1 MTWASLYTAAKN
13 TWDAATTWSTYSDL
27 YEGSWLESAYSG
39 VSGFLGMDDTPS
51 AVTDKAFAV
60 PDYAPTVQGITEYAD
75 LEGIRDA
82 QDYVLGKTMSGV
94 SAYSDYA
101 PEAATWLDE
110 GIGYAKRGY
119 NALKQGIGDAQEAY
133 GAFSKTDAGQ
143 FVDQV
148 VGYGIGKGI
157 ADFTPPKIGR
167 VSAPGVPGAGTF
179 KSSTVDLTA
188 GFADPRIS
196 NAMQKALSSQ
206 VPSIQ
211 LTIQAISPNMRSG
224 RGTIGLGSSTVS
236 APKIR
241 KIKSTAKTAKT

>member
-1 MTWASLYTAAKN
+1 MNWGSIYQAAKK

-39 VSGFLGMDDTPS
+39 VSGFLGIDDTPS
-51 AVTDKAFAV
+51 AITDQAFAV
-60 PDYAPTVQGITEYAD
+60 PNYAPKIQGITEYAD
-75 LEGIRDA
+75 LGAIRGA

-94 SAYSDYA
+94 SAYADYA
-101 PEAATWLDE
+101 PAAATWLDE
-110 GIGYAKRGY
+110 GLGYVKRGY
-119 NALKQGIGDAQEAY
+119 NTVKQGIGEAQEWY
-133 GAFSKTDAGQ
+133 GAFSQTDAGQ

-148 VGYGIGKGI
+148 IGYGAGKGV
-157 ADFTPPKIGR
+157 ANFQPPKVGR

-241 KIKSTAKTAKT
+241 KIKSTAKTTKT